1 MALCKKSWLIIFLY
15 ECSTE
20 SLLCVMQLE
29 LIWHAD
35 CHCRNSVSW
44 TMQSCNP
51 HNFEKW
57 SSRERNFKVSLSR
70 YTSKYW
76 CCQDYIKTELSFTQ
90 GKTRYI
96 ILYKNVICCHC
107 FIVSYFTR
115 YKSQKRCSCLD
126 EFHLISRLCQFMRFK
141 KNWYHIYTFFAKFA
155 LGKFVS
161 SISSTSNRLQILRF
175 LW

>member
-1 MALCKKSWLIIFLY
+1 
-15 ECSTE
+15 
-20 SLLCVMQLE
+20 MQVE

-35 CHCRNSVSW
+35 CHCRKSVSW

-115 YKSQKRCSCLD
+115 YKSQKKGFHAWMNFILYRGYASLCDLKKMISYIHLLCKVCSLKV
-126 EFHLISRLCQFMRFK
+126 CQFDIVNFQSIVDIEIPLIENLDLYQRLVLDFS
-141 KNWYHIYTFFAKFA
+141 NWW
-155 LGKFVS
+155 LDNS
-161 SISSTSNRLQILRF
+161 
-175 LW
+175 

>member
-1 MALCKKSWLIIFLY
+1 
-15 ECSTE
+15 
-20 SLLCVMQLE
+20 MQLE
-29 LIWHAD
+29 LIWHVD
-35 CHCRNSVSW
+35 YHCRMSVSW

-51 HNFEKW
+51 HNFKKW
-57 SSRERNFKVSLSR
+57 SSRERNFQVSLSR

-115 YKSQKRCSCLD
+115 YKSQKRFSCLD

-141 KNWYHIYTFFAKFA
+141 KMISYIHFLSTVCTLKVSQFDIVNFQSIVDIEIPLIENLDLYQRLVLDSSNWW
-155 LGKFVS
+155 LDNS
-161 SISSTSNRLQILRF
+161 
-175 LW
+175 

>member
-1 MALCKKSWLIIFLY
+1 
-15 ECSTE
+15 
-20 SLLCVMQLE
+20 
-29 LIWHAD
+29 
-35 CHCRNSVSW
+35 
-44 TMQSCNP
+44 MQSCNP

-96 ILYKNVICCHC
+96 ILYKNVIYCHC

-115 YKSQKRCSCLD
+115 YKSQKKRFSCLD

-141 KNWYHIYTFFAKFA
+141 KNDIIYTPSLQSLLFESLSVRYRQLPIDCRYWDSFDRKSWSLSASCF
-155 LGKFVS
+155 
-161 SISSTSNRLQILRF
+161 RLLKLMTGQF
-175 LW
+175 LKESQSKYL